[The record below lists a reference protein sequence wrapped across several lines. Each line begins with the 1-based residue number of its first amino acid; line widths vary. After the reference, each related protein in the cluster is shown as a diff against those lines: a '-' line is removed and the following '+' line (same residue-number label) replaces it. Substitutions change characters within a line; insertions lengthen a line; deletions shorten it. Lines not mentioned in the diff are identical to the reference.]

1 MRTFE
6 HPPMILTIQTP
17 EDIIGPHNM
26 DALEQHIRQYAA
38 NCNRPGRKVDKGM
51 AEMITRLQAH
61 GYYVDGFKADG
72 SICFRTVLQSQVQAR
87 FEGPELEEIKLM
99 SMDEMRAKAR
109 GGYVGMRTDDEFGK
123 LRN

>member
-1 MRTFE
+1 MRTLE
-6 HPPMILTIQTP
+6 RPPMILTIQTP

-26 DALEQHIRQYAA
+26 AALAQHMRQYEA

-51 AEMITRLQAH
+51 AEMITRLHSH
-61 GYYVDGFKADG
+61 GYRIDGFEKDG

-87 FEGPELEEIKLM
+87 FEGPELEEIKRM

-109 GGYVGMRTDDEFGK
+109 GGYVGMKTGDEFGK